1 MMNQRDLDKQILA
14 AAWDDLP
21 LPPDAER
28 MLDARLEGDG
38 QRVVSHAVANL
49 EQDELSMA
57 WRSTLN
63 ERLLEL
69 QPAKRKAWWAIS
81 WRPALA
87 TGLAASVL
95 AIALLRTGPA
105 PAAHAESLENELIR
119 IHLDSAAALDLAG
132 TGLVPHEVAS
142 ARPAPVEEELDWSS
156 VDLDLL

>member
-1 MMNQRDLDKQILA
+1 MKNQRDFDKQILA
-14 AAWDDLP
+14 AAWDDSP
-21 LPPDAER
+21 LAPDAER
-28 MLDARLEGDG
+28 MLDARLRGDD
-38 QRVVSHAVANL
+38 QRLVSHAVANL

-69 QPAKRKAWWAIS
+69 QPAKRKAWWTLA
-81 WRPALA
+81 WRPVLA

-95 AIALLRTGPA
+95 TIAFLRTGPA
-105 PAAHAESLENELIR
+105 PSSHAESLEGELIR